1 MPVPSVSPPRK
12 IQVLI
17 VDDSLLFRKTLENR
31 LSQDPRIEIIGTAV
45 DSFDAMEKIRSLHPD
60 VVTLDVEMPRMNG
73 IDFLKKLIPIH
84 PVPVIVVSS
93 LPINVL
99 DALEAGAVDFVE
111 KPKVQSG
118 ADLARFVGE
127 LSGKISIA
135 ASAHVRKRAAA
146 PAAAAAPRR
155 PSVPSLLSAAA
166 RNDNTV
172 IAIGASTGGT
182 DAILE
187 VVRNLPATTPGV
199 VIVQH
204 MPPVFTR
211 MYSERLDK
219 ICHMRVKE
227 AADMDRVKR
236 GQILIAPGGFQ
247 MKLCKDT
254 QGYFVRVEEGA
265 KVNGHCPSVEV
276 LFNTAATVAGTFAT
290 GVILTGM
297 GADGAKGLLNM
308 RKAGA
313 YTIGQDKDSCVVYGM
328 PQAAFTMGAVMKQ
341 LPLDKICGEI
351 ISHLN
356 MARPQ

>member
-1 MPVPSVSPPRK
+1 MVPPLMS
-12 IQVLI
+12 
-17 VDDSLLFRKTLENR
+17 
-31 LSQDPRIEIIGTAV
+31 
-45 DSFDAMEKIRSLHPD
+45 
-60 VVTLDVEMPRMNG
+60 
-73 IDFLKKLIPIH
+73 
-84 PVPVIVVSS
+84 
-93 LPINVL
+93 
-99 DALEAGAVDFVE
+99 
-111 KPKVQSG
+111 
-118 ADLARFVGE
+118 
-127 LSGKISIA
+127 A
-135 ASAHVRKRAAA
+135 AS
-146 PAAAAAPRR
+146 
-155 PSVPSLLSAAA
+155 
-166 RNDNTV
+166 RNDSTI

-227 AADMDRVKR
+227 AEDMDRVKR
-236 GQILIAPGGFQ
+236 GLILIAPGGFQ
-247 MKLCKDT
+247 MKLSKDA

-276 LFNTAATVAGTFAT
+276 LFNSTATVAGGFAT

-313 YTIGQDKDSCVVYGM
+313 YTIGQDKESCVVYGM
-328 PQAAFTMGAVMKQ
+328 PQAAFTMGAVAKQ

-351 ISHLN
+351 ITHLN
-356 MARPQ
+356 VARV